1 MTDQVPE
8 RSEDVPSTGDL
19 GDHVVCVV
27 VGREATNEELG
38 NYRVVIEV
46 GIEWAFE
53 DQPGPVAEIVKDTTG
68 GARIAP

>member
-8 RSEDVPSTGDL
+8 RAKDVPSTGDL

-38 NYRVVIEV
+38 LYRVVVEIGMDDV
-46 GIEWAFE
+46 GRL
-53 DQPGPVAEIVKDTTG
+53 GGVEIVKDTTG
-68 GARIAP
+68 GAVIA